1 MMAGL
6 LLRRSTFLKEE
17 GDQLLVHRIPVVLQ
31 SKKRREKRFRT
42 FGMAVSFGDALA
54 STCPRFVE
62 VLRLHRY
69 RLGIERGAVYYL
81 KSSNDTVVRVGE
93 SASRSPHNL
102 KYTADVA
109 FIKKYS
115 VLFEL
120 GERFQWEKAR
130 EFEDWLASIVNASP
144 RFIQPF
150 YRSVN
155 ALAVVVTSPHD
166 IDHHWCWFVDIVQIR
181 DHMTVSIPE
190 EFVPYV
196 FAPSEAVVVIHSGTR
211 YFYVK
216 LKNDKLIVGWDHVAL
231 AHNLGRNYIVMLG
244 LVGHLQ
250 FDLFVFDE
258 EGCEVSYD
266 WSTTLPIH
274 QANAPIGWDAEL
286 AMCNANGSAAL
297 TACPPS
303 SFRASRHALR
313 CNLLLSTSD
322 LERLELPIRFQLFCQ
337 AHGYEYFRLVSR
349 GRSWF
354 VRYAAGHFVGYGWK
368 LFVDEHKLESCDMLV
383 LSPDIN
389 LQLHTMVFSV
399 NACERIYWWY

>member
-1 MMAGL
+1 MMTAL
-6 LLRRSTFLKEE
+6 LLQRSTFLKEE

-62 VLRLHRY
+62 VLRARHY
-69 RLGIERGAVYYL
+69 RLGIDRGAVYYL
-81 KSSNDTVVRVGE
+81 KSSNDTVVRVRE

-102 KYTADVA
+102 KYIADVA

-130 EFEDWLASIVNASP
+130 EFEDWLASIVNARP
-144 RFIQPF
+144 KFIPPF

-155 ALAVVVTSPHD
+155 ALPAVVTSPHD
-166 IDHHWCWFVDIVQIR
+166 IDHHYCLFVDIVQIR

-196 FAPSEAVVVIHSGTR
+196 FAPPEAVAGIM
-211 YFYVK
+211 
-216 LKNDKLIVGWDHVAL
+216 HVAL
-231 AHNLGRNYIVMLG
+231 AHNLGRNYILMFG

-274 QANAPIGWDAEL
+274 QVNAPIGWDAEL
-286 AMCNANGSAAL
+286 AMCNANGYWYREEEVGLCGMLLGNLLAMAGNYSL
-297 TACPPS
+297 MST
-303 SFRASRHALR
+303 SFRVVVL
-313 CNLLLSTSD
+313 
-322 LERLELPIRFQLFCQ
+322 Q
-337 AHGYEYFRLVSR
+337 
-349 GRSWF
+349 
-354 VRYAAGHFVGYGWK
+354 
-368 LFVDEHKLESCDMLV
+368 SCDMLV

-399 NACERIYWWY
+399 NDCERIYWWY

>member
-1 MMAGL
+1 MMTAL
-6 LLRRSTFLKEE
+6 LLQRSTFLKEE

-62 VLRLHRY
+62 VLRARHY
-69 RLGIERGAVYYL
+69 RLGIDRGAVYYL
-81 KSSNDTVVRVGE
+81 KSSNDTVVRVRE

-102 KYTADVA
+102 KYIADVA

-130 EFEDWLASIVNASP
+130 EFEDWLASIVNARP
-144 RFIQPF
+144 KFIPPF

-155 ALAVVVTSPHD
+155 ALPAVVTSPHD
-166 IDHHWCWFVDIVQIR
+166 IDHHYCLFVDIVQIR
-181 DHMTVSIPE
+181 DHMIVSIPE

-196 FAPSEAVVVIHSGTR
+196 FAPPEAVAGIM
-211 YFYVK
+211 
-216 LKNDKLIVGWDHVAL
+216 HVAL
-231 AHNLGRNYIVMLG
+231 AHNLGRNYILMFG

-286 AMCNANGSAAL
+286 AMCNANGSVAL

-313 CNLLLSTSD
+313 CNLLLSSSD

-354 VRYAAGHFVGYGWK
+354 VRYAVGQFVGYGWK
-368 LFVDEHKLESCDMLV
+368 LFVDEHKLQSCCASEL
-383 LSPDIN
+383 
-389 LQLHTMVFSV
+389 
-399 NACERIYWWY
+399 